1 MDIQVVTDDVPA
13 FHLRI
18 RCHDGLQ
25 MGQKIFLRARRSAKR
40 GHKLSAHDVM
50 TQNKAPRSMTLV
62 FEFASL
68 YMTRCKGQTRM
79 FAFERLNSSQF
90 VSTHRT
96 LTLLE

>member
-1 MDIQVVTDDVPA
+1 
-13 FHLRI
+13 
-18 RCHDGLQ
+18 
-25 MGQKIFLRARRSAKR
+25 
-40 GHKLSAHDVM
+40 M